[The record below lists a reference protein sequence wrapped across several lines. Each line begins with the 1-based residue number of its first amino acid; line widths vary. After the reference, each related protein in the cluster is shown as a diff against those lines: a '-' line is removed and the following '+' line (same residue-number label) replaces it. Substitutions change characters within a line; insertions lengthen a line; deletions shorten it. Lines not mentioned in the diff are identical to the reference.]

1 MQGRF
6 SPPCEIFIS
15 STTSL
20 VLRDLTPTFDK
31 EPIKINFVKGSLK
44 YNFLSDCRQ
53 SPLFQADFCYVEA
66 CKPDKKLVQ

>member
-1 MQGRF
+1 MEKKMQGRF

-31 EPIKINFVKGSLK
+31 EP
-44 YNFLSDCRQ
+44 LSI
-53 SPLFQADFCYVEA
+53 
-66 CKPDKKLVQ
+66 LVGEIYQR

>member
-1 MQGRF
+1 MEKKMQGRF

-31 EPIKINFVKGSLK
+31 EPLK
-44 YNFLSDCRQ
+44 R
-53 SPLFQADFCYVEA
+53 AIT
-66 CKPDKKLVQ
+66 KKEGELWIL